1 MGGTVPCADPTPAPP
16 PQPDDTGGTRG
27 RRGSEAPPSQR
38 PLGREGGLG
47 LSAKDGRLGD
57 ADPPPHRQESQR
69 AQNGKA
75 SLFRALPAVVGTR
88 PARGHWGLGL
98 GWVGPGL
105 TDIPVIKVGE
115 GPRGW
120 Q

>member
-1 MGGTVPCADPTPAPP
+1 MQTHHHTPRRASELGT
-16 PQPDDTGGTRG
+16 
-27 RRGSEAPPSQR
+27 
-38 PLGREGGLG
+38 
-47 LSAKDGRLGD
+47 
-57 ADPPPHRQESQR
+57 
-69 AQNGKA
+69 GKA
-75 SLFRALPAVVGTR
+75 SLFRAPAAVVGTR
-88 PARGHWGLGL
+88 PARGHSGLGL